1 MEEILCIHK
10 PRKCPKC
17 GGKVA
22 RIFYGMPAFTEKL
35 QADLD
40 AGRVILG
47 GCCLDD
53 RGPTWQCTKCG
64 QEFYK
69 VPAGVHDDL
78 ARGSAIY
85 DFLMDKYKGTDYGSI
100 LALLP
105 YAVQNDLE
113 KLEFFIIY
121 SHTHGHRLKICYPG
135 KEQEPDASK
144 ILYIGAVTD
153 GYMYIKK

>member
-1 MEEILCIHK
+1 MEEILCIEK
-10 PRKCPKC
+10 PRKCHC

-22 RIFYGMPAFTEKL
+22 RIFYGMPAYSEKL

-47 GCCLDD
+47 GCEMFEHM
-53 RGPTWQCTKCG
+53 PTWQCTKCG

-78 ARGSAIY
+78 ARGKVLY
-85 DFLMDKYKGTDYGSI
+85 DYLMESNKGTDYGSI

-105 YAVQNDLE
+105 YAVQGNMEELE
-113 KLEFFIIY
+113 RIMVRSVTY
-121 SHTHGHRLKICYPG
+121 HHRLKICYPG
-135 KEQEPDASK
+135 IEQEPDAKK
-144 ILYIGAVTD
+144 IICIGDVPD
-153 GYMYIKK
+153 GYMYMRK